1 MATSFEFLYLNK
13 RRKTIQ
19 EVLTEHGIKTV
30 KDFELFLKEQSLIA
44 SQQSTMKE
52 VEVLCTEIIAPK
64 LSETTSVIVL
74 EEEPEEEK
82 QVSKRK
88 TPRRSSNNQQ
98 SSDDEDTQSPLHTDQ
113 SQPTLP
119 ETN

>member
-30 KDFELFLKEQSLIA
+30 KDFELWLKEQSLIA

-64 LSETTSVIVL
+64 LSEIIS
-74 EEEPEEEK
+74 EEEPEDK
-82 QVSKRK
+82 PKRK
-88 TPRRSSNNQQ
+88 SKRSSNNQQ
-98 SSDDEDTQSPLHTDQ
+98 SSDDEDTQSPLHIDQ

>member
-64 LSETTSVIVL
+64 SIVL

-82 QVSKRK
+82 PVSKRK

-113 SQPTLP
+113 SPPTLP

>member
-19 EVLTEHGIKTV
+19 EVLIEHGIKTV
-30 KDFELFLKEQSLIA
+30 KDFELFLTEQSLIA

-52 VEVLCTEIIAPK
+52 VKALCTEIIAPK
-64 LSETTSVIVL
+64 SIVL
-74 EEEPEEEK
+74 EEELEPEDK
-82 QVSKRK
+82 PITKRK
-88 TPRRSSNNQQ
+88 SKRSSNNQP
-98 SSDDEDTQSPLHTDQ
+98 SDDEDIQSPLHTDQ
-113 SQPTLP
+113 SPPTLP

>member
-1 MATSFEFLYLNK
+1 MATPFEFLYLNK

-19 EVLTEHGIKTV
+19 EVLIEHGIKTV
-30 KDFELFLKEQSLIA
+30 KDFELFLTEQSLIA

-52 VEVLCTEIIAPK
+52 VEVLCTEIVAPR
-64 LSETTSVIVL
+64 TSIIVL

-82 QVSKRK
+82 PVSKRK

>member
-19 EVLTEHGIKTV
+19 EVLIEHGIKTV
-30 KDFELFLKEQSLIA
+30 KDFELFLTEQSLIA

-64 LSETTSVIVL
+64 S
-74 EEEPEEEK
+74 EEELEPEDK
-82 QVSKRK
+82 PITKRK
-88 TPRRSSNNQQ
+88 SKRSSNNQQ
-98 SSDDEDTQSPLHTDQ
+98 SSDDEDIQSPLHTDQ
-113 SQPTLP
+113 SPPTLP